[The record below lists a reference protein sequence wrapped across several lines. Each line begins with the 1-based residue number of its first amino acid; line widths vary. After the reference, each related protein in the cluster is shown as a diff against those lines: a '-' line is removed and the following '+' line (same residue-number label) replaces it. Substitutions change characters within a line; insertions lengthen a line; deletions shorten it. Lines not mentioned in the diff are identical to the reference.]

1 MAISPQRMYD
11 LFVGNKKNH
20 IIFEKVWKRSFFPI
34 SINLIMR
41 HMRHD
46 VAIGSYAIYKED
58 GNNYCKW
65 ICIDLDSHER
75 VPVNIRHDV
84 WDEYEDQPKV
94 AKLILKKLEKEY
106 SKKIDQNIKAEY
118 LRMIEELY
126 NRNETLS
133 WKWLGIPNEYIVLED
148 SVGGYH
154 LWIFLED
161 KTPLE
166 DVGKWVFN
174 VIDRMII
181 LHDEFFLDAE
191 YPEYYPKQYGTKHLD
206 KGLGSGVRL
215 PLGYNFN
222 KKGASKILRGD
233 LKTVKKFDLHN
244 LVKDWEVPDYQIERF
259 NRSCRRQDIEV
270 YNAQEIP
277 LTLDFYM
284 ELPIRSCLKRI
295 ITGETQCFDNHGHLI
310 RMALV
315 HECKYIKMPKEV
327 MIDCFKN
334 QYDFDEEKTQAQ
346 LDSVLD
352 SSNRKDGRYGC
363 HTIRELGYCHECGYN
378 NGIC

>member
-1 MAISPQRMYD
+1 
-11 LFVGNKKNH
+11 
-20 IIFEKVWKRSFFPI
+20 
-34 SINLIMR
+34 
-41 HMRHD
+41 MRHD

-75 VPVNIRHDV
+75 VPIDIRHDV

-106 SKKIDQNIKAEY
+106 SKRVNQSVKAEH

-126 NRNETLS
+126 NRNETSS

-154 LWIFLED
+154 LWTFLED

-166 DVGKWVFN
+166 DVGKWVYN
-174 VIDRMII
+174 IKDRIMI
-181 LHDEFFLDAE
+181 LHNEFFLDAE
-191 YPEYYPKQYGTKHLD
+191 YPEFYPKQFTMEHLD

-222 KKGASKILRGD
+222 KKGASEILKGD

-244 LVKDWEVPDYQIERF
+244 LVKDWEIPKYESGRHSNTTRQITEVF
-259 NRSCRRQDIEV
+259 KAQDV
-270 YNAQEIP
+270 P

-284 ELPIRSCLKRI
+284 ELPIRPCLKRL
-295 ITGETQCFDNHGHLI
+295 ITGETQCFAEHGHLM

-334 QYDFDEEKTQAQ
+334 QYDFDEEITWAQ
-346 LDSVLD
+346 LDSVLN

-363 HTIRELGYCHECGYN
+363 HTIRKLGYCHECGYN
-378 NGIC
+378 NGKY